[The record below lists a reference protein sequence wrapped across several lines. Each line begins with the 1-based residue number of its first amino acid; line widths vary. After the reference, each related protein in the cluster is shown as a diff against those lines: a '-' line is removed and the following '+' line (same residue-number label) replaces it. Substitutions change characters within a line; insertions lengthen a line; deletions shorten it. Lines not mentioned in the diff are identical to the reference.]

1 MSFEAKQFLKTKFK
15 KRTHPVPVPDL
26 QQFFPEGEEAVWI
39 VRGLTGQEL
48 GRADAAADNQKS
60 IAALVSGLTSDSS
73 KEKAQA
79 IQDLL
84 GIGGNTPSAIVKRI
98 EQLIIGSVDPECTR
112 DMAVKLCETYPVEFL
127 TITNKIVE
135 LTGQGQIPGKLPPSG
150 ATQESAQA
158 SPCAVS
164 EGGSCMSPDQTSSPK
179 DT

>member
-1 MSFEAKQFLKTKFK
+1 MSFDAKQFIKTKFK

-26 QQFFPEGEEAVWI
+26 QAFFPEGEAVWT
-39 VRGLTGQEL
+39 VRGLTGQEM
-48 GRADAAADNQKS
+48 GRADMASENQKS
-60 IAALVSGLTSDSS
+60 IVALISGLTSDSS

-79 IQDLL
+79 VKDAL
-84 GIGGNTPSAIVKRI
+84 GIGGNTPAAILKRI
-98 EQLIIGSVDPECTR
+98 EHLIIGSVEPECTR
-112 DMAVKLCETYPVEFL
+112 DMAVKLCECYPVEFL
-127 TITNKIVE
+127 TLTNKILE

-164 EGGSCMSPDQTSSPK
+164 EGDFSMNPDPTSSPK